1 MREKILFKISSWAP
15 PLLWAIVIFLFSS
28 LSVQPAARV
37 YWQDFLIKKTAHVIE
52 YGILAVL
59 LYRALRR
66 EGIAKPKAGVVA
78 ILISIFYGVSDEFH
92 QGFTPG
98 REPRARDVAFD
109 TIGAI
114 GGAYLCKKYW

>member
-1 MREKILFKISSWAP
+1 MREKIPSKISSWAP

-28 LSVQPAARV
+28 LSIHPATQI
-37 YWQDFLIKKTAHVIE
+37 YWQDFLIKKTAHVVE
-52 YGILAVL
+52 YGILAIL

-66 EGIAKPKAGVVA
+66 EGVSQANAGLIAILVA
-78 ILISIFYGVSDEFH
+78 IVYGASDEFH

-98 REPRARDVAFD
+98 REPRVRDVAFD

-114 GGAYLCKKYW
+114 GGVYLCKKYW